1 MVRETV
7 KPQSQT
13 RVAKPEVRIEA
24 RSSLLQRKC
33 ACGGAPGLSGDC
45 EECSKKRLQRKPA
58 GVEKTNTIPPIVHE
72 VLRCSGEPLD
82 RTPRAAMESRFGHDF
97 SRVRTHRDARA
108 VESAR
113 AINALAYTVGQD
125 VVFGAG
131 QYAPETMRGRKLL
144 AHELAHVVQQR
155 NATYPVAGLT
165 LADSTWE
172 READSAAEA
181 AMAGQPAHVTQHAAG
196 PQLARQ
202 QLHTE
207 TLTTPTDAAGR
218 KVEVTRAVKP
228 GKCAEVPETR
238 TNADSE
244 ITRTRAAIELSYC
257 RGRMSASAKGEID
270 YSDVTNTIRQAVN
283 SAPNFLSNPNQ
294 QALSDLEQ
302 AFKRVAPRANVRFDL
317 QVGGTKVEV
326 TGSGTASVEGGASGK
341 AGATVSGRVGKTRVK
356 GGIEVSGGTQE
367 EEKVIFTGTFGGG
380 APQIPNCFKCV
391 CKDPSVTFAC
401 VIHEPET
408 PGKTPPP
415 EPKQIL
421 YVPLFFEYADAIPR
435 KGSEKDYQKALAR
448 VIDHLREGYTIARI
462 EGRTSPEGPL
472 EGRRGFEGGNI
483 KLAQSRAKQAKDD
496 LDAALNK
503 AIGREELKFRNADT
517 IRRLK
522 AAQIAGYDVKGLA
535 AGGDTPSAELF
546 GTGSKGEVSERDMLK
561 HLREMLKKPP
571 KPEEPDPLAKEHVIG
586 EGLPA
591 DVRAEVEA
599 EVEVFRTGKR
609 DGKKLKDREL
619 LETIYKP
626 LRRALITLNPPA
638 AKPVLVGERLTK
650 EELEKVAGKPMD
662 KCLPEHEDMFK
673 GKTIPNDK
681 LYEGECRPKG
691 VGEKAK

>member
-1 MVRETV
+1 MIPRV
-7 KPQSQT
+7 QT
-13 RVAKPEVRIEA
+13 QTNFTPKSTFSPL
-24 RSSLLQRKC
+24 RSGLLQRKC
-33 ACGGAPGLSGDC
+33 ACGSHMIAGG
-45 EECSKKRLQRKPA
+45 ECSECRKEPAVLQRQPITQTRPA
-58 GVEKTNTIPPIVHE
+58 VPAIVGQ
-72 VLRCSGEPLD
+72 VLHSTGQPLD
-82 RTPRAAMESRFGHDF
+82 ATTRAFMESRFGHDF
-97 SRVRTHRDARA
+97 SRVRIHRDAPA
-108 VESAR
+108 GESAR
-113 AINALAYTVGQD
+113 AVNALAYTVGQD
-125 VVFGAG
+125 VVFGG
-131 QYAPETMRGRKLL
+131 RQYAPETMGGRKLL

-155 NATYPVAGLT
+155 NATYPVGGLT

-172 READSAAEA
+172 HEADTAAEA
-181 AMAGQPAHVTQHAAG
+181 AVAGRPVPVALRATAG

-218 KVEVTRAVKP
+218 KVEVTRAVTP

-257 RGRMSASAKGEID
+257 RGRTSASAKGEID

-302 AFKRVAPRANVRFDL
+302 AFKRVAPRANVRFDW

-341 AGATVSGRVGKTRVK
+341 AGATVSGRIGKTRVT
-356 GGIEVSGGTQE
+356 GGVEVSGGTQE
-367 EEKVIFTGTFGGG
+367 EEKVIFTATLGGG
-380 APQIPNCFKCV
+380 APEIPNCFKCV
-391 CKDPSVTFAC
+391 CEDPTKTFAC
-401 VIHEPET
+401 VIEPET

-415 EPKQIL
+415 KPKQIL
-421 YVPLFFEYADAIPR
+421 YIPLFFEYADRIPR
-435 KGSEKDYQKALAR
+435 KGSEEDYKNALAR
-448 VIDHLREGYTIARI
+448 VIDHLREGYTVASI

-472 EGRRGFEGGNI
+472 KGRRGFEGGNI
-483 KLAQSRAKQAKDD
+483 ELAKKRAQQAKDG
-496 LDAALNK
+496 LDGALSK
-503 AIGREELKFRNADT
+503 AIGKEELKFRNADT

-522 AAQIAGYDVKGLA
+522 AAQSARFDVRGLA
-535 AGGDTPSAELF
+535 PGGEIPSAELF

-561 HLREMLKKPP
+561 HLRQTLKKPA
-571 KPEEPDPLAKEHVIG
+571 KPGELDPLAKEHVIG

-609 DGKKLKDREL
+609 GGKKLKDREL

-626 LRRALITLNPPA
+626 LRRALITLNP
-638 AKPVLVGERLTK
+638 AKPFLVGEQRPK
-650 EELEKVAGKPMD
+650 EELEKAVGKPMD
-662 KCLPEHEDMFK
+662 KCLPEHEDVFK

-691 VGEKAK
+691 VGEKVK

>member
-1 MVRETV
+1 MEQRFGHDFSRVRV
-7 KPQSQT
+7 HSG
-13 RVAKPEVRIEA
+13 VASGKSA
-24 RSSLLQRKC
+24 RHVNAHAYTSRYDIVFG
-33 ACGGAPGLSGDC
+33 AGRFAPGTVEGEC
-45 EECSKKRLQRKPA
+45 EECSGERLQRKPA
-58 GVEKTNTIPPIVHE
+58 ESGAPDKIPPIVNDA
-72 VLRCSGEPLD
+72 LRSSGEPLEPG
-82 RTPRAAMESRFGHDF
+82 RVALMESRFGHDF
-97 SRVRTHRDARA
+97 SRVRIHRDGQAG
-108 VESAR
+108 ESAR
-113 AINALAYTVGQD
+113 AMNALAYTVGQD

-131 QYAPETMRGRKLL
+131 QYAPETMGGRKLL

-155 NATYPVAGLT
+155 NATYPVGGLT
-165 LADSTWE
+165 LAKATWE
-172 READSAAEA
+172 HEADSAAEA
-181 AMAGQPAHVTQHAAG
+181 AVAGRPAHVAQYAAG

-207 TLTTPTDAAGR
+207 TLTTPTDAAGG

-257 RGRMSASAKGEID
+257 RGRTSASAKGEVD

-317 QVGGTKVEV
+317 QVGGTRVEV

-341 AGATVSGRVGKTRVK
+341 AGATVSGRIGKTRVK

-367 EEKVIFTGTFGGG
+367 EEKVIFTGTLGGG
-380 APQIPNCFKCV
+380 TPEIPNCFKCV
-391 CKDPSVTFAC
+391 CKDPTITFAC
-401 VIHEPET
+401 VIHKPET

-415 EPKQIL
+415 KPKQIL

-472 EGRRGFEGGNI
+472 KGRRGFEGGNI
-483 KLAQSRAKQAKDD
+483 NLAQSRAKQAKDD

-503 AIGREELKFRNADT
+503 AIGKEELKFRNADT

-535 AGGDTPSAELF
+535 PGGDIPSAELF

-561 HLREMLKKPP
+561 HLRETLKKP
-571 KPEEPDPLAKEHVIG
+571 AQG
-586 EGLPA
+586 
-591 DVRAEVEA
+591 
-599 EVEVFRTGKR
+599 
-609 DGKKLKDREL
+609 
-619 LETIYKP
+619 
-626 LRRALITLNPPA
+626 
-638 AKPVLVGERLTK
+638 
-650 EELEKVAGKPMD
+650 
-662 KCLPEHEDMFK
+662 
-673 GKTIPNDK
+673 
-681 LYEGECRPKG
+681 
-691 VGEKAK
+691 